1 MPYEGYF
8 ETAIESLVVVDRE
21 GRILEANH
29 ATAALFGYDPSELT
43 GQQIEILIPE
53 RFRELHVKHRADY
66 MAAPRSRAM
75 GIGLDLAGRR
85 KDGREFPVDV
95 SLTFVH
101 KEEEEFVVCIVTDI
115 SERLMREREA
125 RKGEML
131 RTLGSVAAGV
141 AHDLT
146 NPLTVIL
153 SRIELMLAESQ
164 DLPNQL
170 REDLE
175 VVRRHAQ
182 RASRIAQDLLALA
195 QQRPRAY
202 EPVSLNQ
209 VAENSLLL
217 VASEMARSGIQVKTA
232 LDPQL
237 PTVFADRGA
246 LEQVLV
252 NVLINAQEAM
262 PEGGMVEIKTETLAG
277 APERVR
283 LLVADNGCGIPAEA
297 QPKLFNFLYTT
308 KPAGSGLGLWLCR
321 RIMQEHGGDIEVQSE
336 PGRGATFRLTLP
348 VASEPAASTPIDA
361 GTRKK

>member
-1 MPYEGYF
+1 MPYEGY
-8 ETAIESLVVVDRE
+8 IEAANDSLVVVDRE
-21 GRILEANH
+21 GRILEASH

-53 RFRELHVKHRADY
+53 RFRELHVKHRAHY

-75 GIGLDLAGRR
+75 GIGLDLAGRC
-85 KDGREFPVDV
+85 KDGREFPVNV
-95 SLTFVH
+95 SLTYFR
-101 KEEEEFVVCIVTDI
+101 KEEEEFVVCMVTDI

-125 RKGEML
+125 RRSELL

-164 DLPNQL
+164 ELPNQL

-175 VVRRHAQ
+175 VVRHHAQ

-209 VAENSLLL
+209 VGEDSLLL
-217 VASEMARSGIQVKTA
+217 VAGEMARSGIQVKTA
-232 LDPQL
+232 FAPEL
-237 PTVFADRGA
+237 PTVLGDRGA
-246 LEQVLV
+246 LEQVVV
-252 NVLINAQEAM
+252 NLLLNAHEAM

-283 LLVADNGCGIPAEA
+283 LSVTDNGPGIPADA
-297 QPKLFNFLYTT
+297 QPKLFDFLYTT
-308 KPAGSGLGLWLCR
+308 KPGGSGLGLWLSR
-321 RIMQEHGGDIEVQSE
+321 RIMREHGGVIEVQSE
-336 PGRGATFRLTLP
+336 PGRGATFLLTLP
-348 VASEPAASTPIDA
+348 VASEPAA
-361 GTRKK
+361 